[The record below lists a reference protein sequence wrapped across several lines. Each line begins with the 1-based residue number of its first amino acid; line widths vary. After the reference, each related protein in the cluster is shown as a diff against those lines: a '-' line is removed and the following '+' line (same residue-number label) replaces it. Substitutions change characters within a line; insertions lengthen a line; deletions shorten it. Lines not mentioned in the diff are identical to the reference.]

1 MAIEPCIL
9 GGQSNECM
17 RENLLDS
24 YCVQVGTIFYSGSV
38 VLRHA
43 FMAHKSI
50 TTEELQH
57 STVTLF
63 PSGSGGVFKN
73 KSP

>member
-1 MAIEPCIL
+1 
-9 GGQSNECM
+9 M
-17 RENLLDS
+17 REREVIGQLLW
-24 YCVQVGTIFYSGSV
+24 GLFFYSGCV
-38 VLRHA
+38 VLRHS

-50 TTEELQH
+50 PTEELQH

-73 KSP
+73 KIP